1 MAPSESRRRGAERR
15 PGDYSG
21 RHSVW
26 EGCPVSDYAER
37 LGMTP
42 PRKDIRVE
50 AKSAEVRMGRY
61 AARVPAGTREEV
73 RAKLR
78 RLLARGARDGG
89 RRGVGV
95 GVGVGASACAA
106 TATVGPFRAWRLVD
120 AAGFAAMFGGPFVAD
135 DKGKRLDPAE
145 WRAKLEQRRPELVPL
160 FDRLRARR
168 DSVFS
173 HADTRARVSNVT
185 NTHKMFRG
193 REPDDPIDLRTYDSG
208 AADELLAP
216 EKLEA
221 AVALAGLFSER
232 MVELGAMRVRE
243 LG

>member
-1 MAPSESRRRGAERR
+1 
-15 PGDYSG
+15 
-21 RHSVW
+21 
-26 EGCPVSDYAER
+26 
-37 LGMTP
+37 
-42 PRKDIRVE
+42 
-50 AKSAEVRMGRY
+50 MGRY
-61 AARVPAGTREEV
+61 AARVPAGTPEEV

-78 RLLARGARDGG
+78 RLLLAEHAMEAVEEWARARALQPPPSDRFARG
-89 RRGVGV
+89 
-95 GVGVGASACAA
+95 
-106 TATVGPFRAWRLVD
+106 RLVD
-120 AAGFAAMFGGPFVAD
+120 AAGFAAMFGRPFVAD

-168 DSVFS
+168 DSVFA

-216 EKLEA
+216 EELEA
-221 AVALAGLFSER
+221 AVELAVTLAGLFSER